1 MEHSWTPETLS
12 NAVRLAVEIPS
23 YERAAESF
31 TTLTGVWVSKSSLHR
46 LVGDYGER
54 QVEKEKVEAQAMS
67 AVPAKEEEVV
77 WREQPEPASETM
89 SVSSDGALIHVRE
102 EGWKEVKLVSISAV
116 EQETD
121 KETGETVVKLTAH
134 SYRAGLWDAKTFTN
148 HHWAEACRRG
158 LEKAKQ
164 VVCVS
169 DGAVWIWMMV
179 FICFPSRIEILDWW
193 HAIEYLWKIA
203 NEAFSAA
210 ADAAVWVG
218 EQKRLLR
225 TQGLRPVLHSLR
237 NQFPRQQELPE
248 PVRQAI
254 GYFFHNRQ
262 RMHYDQYRQAGL
274 PIGSG
279 TVESAAKTVVQARMK
294 QAGMRWSRDGA
305 QAMLSLRCLL
315 LSNRWHELDRSSP
328 P

>member
-1 MEHSWTPETLS
+1 MAS
-12 NAVRLAVEIPS
+12 NALRVAVEIPS
-23 YERAAESF
+23 FNRAAALLS
-31 TTLTGVWVSKSSLHR
+31 TLSGISISKSSLQR
-46 LVGDYGER
+46 LVEEYGGQ
-54 QVEKEKVEAQAMS
+54 QVKREQKEAEAMS

-77 WREQPEPASETM
+77 WRGQPEPASETM
-89 SVSSDGALIHVRE
+89 SVSSDGVLIYVRE

-116 EQETD
+116 EQEKD
-121 KETGETVVKLTAH
+121 EKTGEMEVKLTEH

-169 DGAVWIWMMV
+169 DGAIWIWMMV
-179 FICFPSRIEILDWW
+179 FICFPLRIEILDWW
-193 HAIEYLWKIA
+193 HAIEYVWKAA
-203 NEAFSAA
+203 NEIFTDTAA
-210 ADAAVWVG
+210 ATAWVG

-225 TQGLRPVLHSLR
+225 TQGLRSVLHAVR
-237 NQFPRQQELPE
+237 DKFPRHHELPE

-254 GYFFHNRQ
+254 TYFFRNRH
-262 RMHYDQYRQAGL
+262 RMHYDQYREAGL

-294 QAGMRWSRDGA
+294 QAGMRWSREGA

-315 LSNRWHELDRSSP
+315 LSNRWHELNLSP
-328 P
+328 PP